1 MDSSSPGFRG
11 RSTRT
16 HHNRVNLPNFIS
28 LARLLSTPVVVWLML
43 TGAMGLAFWLFALA
57 ALSDAVDGYIAR
69 RTHGE
74 TVLGAYLDVLA
85 DKVLLASVY
94 VVLGALGYLPLW
106 LVMLVV
112 FRDLLIVGGVLLLR
126 LLALPFKMRP
136 LMVSKVNTV
145 AQIMLGL
152 AVLARLG
159 FDLTVEDAEVVLI
172 YGAAVTALA
181 SGAIYIVEWMRVVG
195 RTEVNQ

>member
-1 MDSSSPGFRG
+1 
-11 RSTRT
+11 
-16 HHNRVNLPNFIS
+16 
-28 LARLLSTPVVVWLML
+28 
-43 TGAMGLAFWLFALA
+43 
-57 ALSDAVDGYIAR
+57 
-69 RTHGE
+69 
-74 TVLGAYLDVLA
+74 
-85 DKVLLASVY
+85 
-94 VVLGALGYLPLW
+94 
-106 LVMLVV
+106 
-112 FRDLLIVGGVLLLR
+112 

-172 YGAAVTALA
+172 YGVAVTALA
-181 SGAIYIVEWMRVVG
+181 SGASYIVEWMRVVG